1 MLVYHFYHE
10 EDDDDHHHY
19 DEYDYSAKNP
29 GWKGKRGLCSR
40 WIILVFFCLEGY
52 DVSKCDTATD
62 AVPLHECREAQGDES
77 LPEYGSQ
84 FMSIQG
90 FLMNKNIMVGKVYNS
105 GGQSKLG

>member
-1 MLVYHFYHE
+1 MKGEKGVMLPVNH
-10 EDDDDHHHY
+10 
-19 DEYDYSAKNP
+19 
-29 GWKGKRGLCSR
+29 
-40 WIILVFFCLEGY
+40 LVFFCLEGY